1 MARAAL
7 CFRPSLLRSTAIV
20 SPPDIRRDAT
30 AATAAGRWASALV
43 GTLFVGVAVAIALL
57 AGHDAGWAAYLVAG
71 IVGALGADALLCA
84 LRHRRCL
91 LSRLGPL
98 P

>member
-1 MARAAL
+1 MG
-7 CFRPSLLRSTAIV
+7 
-20 SPPDIRRDAT
+20 
-30 AATAAGRWASALV
+30 GRWASAVV
-43 GTLFVGVAVAIALL
+43 GALFVGVAAAIALR

-84 LRHRRCL
+84 LRQRRCL

>member
-1 MARAAL
+1 M
-7 CFRPSLLRSTAIV
+7 
-20 SPPDIRRDAT
+20 
-30 AATAAGRWASALV
+30 ASALV
-43 GTLFVGVAVAIALL
+43 GTLFVGVALAIALH
-57 AGHDAGWAAYLVAG
+57 AGHEAGWAAYLVAG
-71 IVGALGADALLCA
+71 IVGALGADAPLCA